1 MREGDDRTS
10 DIGSVPEDARR
21 SLEEVRMVEAASV
34 VAVVADGIT
43 NRMAIGR
50 LGRSES
56 RVISLLNIKFA
67 NKTAFL

>member
-1 MREGDDRTS
+1 
-10 DIGSVPEDARR
+10 
-21 SLEEVRMVEAASV
+21 MVEAASV